1 MINPKDLEVE
11 KIILRRGTTFITNKL
26 NSVIET
32 EKVTLLQQIYRS
44 YVLVCPDLTRFIKR
58 LTRKLCILKKL

>member
-32 EKVTLLQQIYRS
+32 EKVTFFRFTEAMFLS
-44 YVLVCPDLTRFIKR
+44 VLI
-58 LTRKLCILKKL
+58 